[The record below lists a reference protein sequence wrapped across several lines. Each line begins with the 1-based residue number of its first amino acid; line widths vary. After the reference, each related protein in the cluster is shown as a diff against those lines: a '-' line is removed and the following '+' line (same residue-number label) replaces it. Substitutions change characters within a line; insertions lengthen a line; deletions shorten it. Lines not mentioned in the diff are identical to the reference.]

1 MARVG
6 GDLECRWLFLQIVVG
21 IFLHALWGKLHPC
34 SRGCTY
40 MPLVSMNVATSIYLR
55 ECYFM
60 SMLMFWSFYSCGVGP
75 CDQDSFFKDMLR
87 KKFFQ
92 VLSLCFH
99 GQLIFYMLTDLS
111 KLHGLRLNSS
121 TIIHGS
127 NFYTDMWNW
136 VAFAKR
142 FIIYPCKLLYSI
154 IYHNNISLQVN

>member
-1 MARVG
+1 MPQ
-6 GDLECRWLFLQIVVG
+6 LHLSLF
-21 IFLHALWGKLHPC
+21 PSP
-34 SRGCTY
+34 SRTY
-40 MPLVSMNVATSIYLR
+40 LSLFFAFE

-75 CDQDSFFKDMLR
+75 CDQDYFFKDMLR

-154 IYHNNISLQVN
+154 ICHNNISLQVN